1 MELEAAVGTA
11 AKSQNKVLI
20 EAGNETDI
28 KIPVDE
34 DKVSE
39 GDANEGDKAQKSS
52 NDMNFDASGR
62 IL

>member
-11 AKSQNKVLI
+11 AKSQNKVVI

-39 GDANEGDKAQKSS
+39 GDANEGDKGQKSP